1 MMDLQAFFEQERS
14 AGADLV
20 IAIIVAT
27 EGSTYRKPGAFM
39 LLSSS
44 GRRAGLLSGGC
55 LEGDLHEHALKM
67 LADDRR
73 CMMHRYDNRS
83 SDDPIWGLGLGCEGS
98 MTIFLLRCS
107 TGDSYEPLTAIF
119 TSLTKNEVVE
129 LMVDL
134 RDGAFI
140 TADSA
145 TSAPVSSVDHFLLRI
160 TPPLRLLICGAG
172 PDAEPLFDF
181 AHRLGWKVTLLDHR
195 PAYAVMHRF
204 SGAEIVKQIELDEW
218 VKDLDLQRYSAAVVM
233 SHHLG
238 ADAQYLRGLAR
249 STIPY
254 IGLLGP
260 PARRERLLADVGP
273 LAADLATRLRAP
285 VGLNLGGRTPEA
297 IALSIV
303 AEIQAAFSLNAV

>member
-107 TGDSYEPLTAIF
+107 TGDSYELLTSIF
-119 TSLTKNEVVE
+119 NGLTKNEAVE
-129 LMVDL
+129 LMIDL

-140 TADSA
+140 TPDSA
-145 TSAPVSSVDHFLLRI
+145 TSAPVSSVDHFLLKI

>member
-73 CMMHRYDNRS
+73 CTMHRYDNRS

-119 TSLTKNEVVE
+119 NSLTKNEVVE

-145 TSAPVSSVDHFLLRI
+145 TSAPVSSVDHFLLKI

-204 SGAEIVKQIELDEW
+204 SGAEVVKQIELDEW
-218 VKDLDLQRYSAAVVM
+218 VKGLDLQRYSAAVVM

-273 LAADLATRLRAP
+273 LAADLTTRLRAP

>member
-1 MMDLQAFFEQERS
+1 MMDLQEFFEQERG

-20 IAIIVAT
+20 IALVVAT

-67 LADDRR
+67 LVDDRR

-98 MTIFLLRCS
+98 MTIFLLRCGM
-107 TGDSYEPLTAIF
+107 GDSYEPLTSIF
-119 TSLTKNEVVE
+119 SSLAQNQAVD
-129 LMVDL
+129 LLVDL
-134 RDGAFI
+134 RNGGVIA
-140 TADSA
+140 TDSA
-145 TSAPVSSVDHFLLRI
+145 VSAQTSSIDCFRLRVA
-160 TPPLRLLICGAG
+160 PPLRLLICGAG
-172 PDAEPLFDF
+172 PDAEPLFEF
-181 AHRLGWKVTLLDHR
+181 AYRLGWRVTLLDHR
-195 PAYAVMHRF
+195 PAYAVPHRF
-204 SGAEIVKQIELDEW
+204 SSAELVKQVELNEW
-218 VKDLDLQRYSAAVVM
+218 AQGFDLERYSAAVVM

-238 ADAQYLRGLAR
+238 ADVQYLSGLAR
-249 STIPY
+249 SMIPY

-260 PARRERLLADVGP
+260 PARRERLLADLGP
-273 LAADLATRLRAP
+273 PARDLTTRLRAP

>member
-107 TGDSYEPLTAIF
+107 TGDSYEPLTFIF
-119 TSLTKNEVVE
+119 NGLTKNEAVE
-129 LMVDL
+129 LMIDL

-140 TADSA
+140 TPDSA
-145 TSAPVSSVDHFLLRI
+145 TSAPVSSVDHFLLKI

-204 SGAEIVKQIELDEW
+204 SGAEVVKQIELDEW
-218 VKDLDLQRYSAAVVM
+218 VKGLDLQRYSAAVVM

-254 IGLLGP
+254 VGLLGP

>member
-107 TGDSYEPLTAIF
+107 TGDSYEPLTFIF
-119 TSLTKNEVVE
+119 NGLTKNEAVE
-129 LMVDL
+129 LMIDL

-140 TADSA
+140 TPDSA

-204 SGAEIVKQIELDEW
+204 SGAEVVKQIELDEW
-218 VKDLDLQRYSAAVVM
+218 VKGLDLQRYSAAVVM

>member
-1 MMDLQAFFEQERS
+1 MMDLQAFFEKERGI
-14 AGADLV
+14 GADLV
-20 IAIIVAT
+20 VAIIVAT
-27 EGSTYRKPGAFM
+27 EGSTYRKSGAFM

-55 LEGDLHEHALKM
+55 LEPDLHEHALKM

-98 MTIFLLRCS
+98 MTIFLLRCGI
-107 TGDSYEPLTAIF
+107 GDSYEPLSSIF
-119 TSLTKNEVVE
+119 DNLTRNKA
-129 LMVDL
+129 VDL
-134 RDGAFI
+134 SIDLSNGSFI
-140 TADSA
+140 TADA
-145 TSAPVSSVDHFLLRI
+145 AAPAQVSSGDGFRFKVE
-160 TPPLRLLICGAG
+160 PPLRILICGAG
-172 PDAEPLFDF
+172 PDAEPLLEF

-195 PAYAVMHRF
+195 PAYAAPHRF
-204 SGAEIVKQIELDEW
+204 SGAELVKQVELNEW
-218 VKDLDLQRYSAAVVM
+218 TKGLDLDSYSATVVM

-238 ADAQYLRGLAR
+238 ADAQYLAGLSR
-249 STIPY
+249 SRIPY

-260 PARRERLLADVGP
+260 PARRERLLADLEP
-273 LAADLATRLRAP
+273 LAGELTTRLRAP

-303 AEIQAAFSLNAV
+303 AEIQAAFSQNAV

>member
-107 TGDSYEPLTAIF
+107 TGDSYEPLTSIF
-119 TSLTKNEVVE
+119 NGLTKNETVE
-129 LMVDL
+129 LIVDL

-204 SGAEIVKQIELDEW
+204 SGAEVVKQIELDEW
-218 VKDLDLQRYSAAVVM
+218 VKGLDLQRYSAAVVM

-273 LAADLATRLRAP
+273 LAADLTTRLRAP

>member
-1 MMDLQAFFEQERS
+1 MMDLQEFFEQERG
-14 AGADLV
+14 ADADLV
-20 IAIIVAT
+20 IALVVAT

-67 LADDRR
+67 LVDDRR

-98 MTIFLLRCS
+98 MTIFLLRCGM
-107 TGDSYEPLTAIF
+107 GDSYEPLTSIF
-119 TSLTKNEVVE
+119 SSLAQNQAVD
-129 LMVDL
+129 LLVDL
-134 RDGAFI
+134 RNGGVIA
-140 TADSA
+140 TDSA
-145 TSAPVSSVDHFLLRI
+145 VSAQTSSIDCFRLRVA
-160 TPPLRLLICGAG
+160 PPLRLLICGAG
-172 PDAEPLFDF
+172 PDAEPLFEF
-181 AHRLGWKVTLLDHR
+181 AYRLGWRVTLLDHR
-195 PAYAVMHRF
+195 PAYAVPHRF
-204 SGAEIVKQIELDEW
+204 SGAELVKQVELNEW
-218 VKDLDLQRYSAAVVM
+218 AQGFDLERYSAAVVM

-238 ADAQYLRGLAR
+238 ADVQYLSGLAR
-249 STIPY
+249 SMIPY

-260 PARRERLLADVGP
+260 PARRERLLADLGP
-273 LAADLATRLRAP
+273 LARDLTTRLRAP

>member
-107 TGDSYEPLTAIF
+107 TGDSYEPLTSIF
-119 TSLTKNEVVE
+119 NGLTKNEAVE
-129 LMVDL
+129 LMID
-134 RDGAFI
+134 
-140 TADSA
+140 
-145 TSAPVSSVDHFLLRI
+145 
-160 TPPLRLLICGAG
+160 
-172 PDAEPLFDF
+172 
-181 AHRLGWKVTLLDHR
+181 
-195 PAYAVMHRF
+195 
-204 SGAEIVKQIELDEW
+204 
-218 VKDLDLQRYSAAVVM
+218 
-233 SHHLG
+233 
-238 ADAQYLRGLAR
+238 
-249 STIPY
+249 
-254 IGLLGP
+254 
-260 PARRERLLADVGP
+260 
-273 LAADLATRLRAP
+273 
-285 VGLNLGGRTPEA
+285 
-297 IALSIV
+297 
-303 AEIQAAFSLNAV
+303 

>member
-107 TGDSYEPLTAIF
+107 TGDSYEPLTFIF
-119 TSLTKNEVVE
+119 NGLTKNEAVE
-129 LMVDL
+129 LMIDL

-140 TADSA
+140 TPDSA

>member
-1 MMDLQAFFEQERS
+1 MMDLQEFFEQERG

-20 IAIIVAT
+20 IALVVAT

-67 LADDRR
+67 LVDDRR

-98 MTIFLLRCS
+98 MTIFLLRCGM
-107 TGDSYEPLTAIF
+107 GDSYEPLTSIF
-119 TSLTKNEVVE
+119 SSLAQNQAVD
-129 LMVDL
+129 LLVDL
-134 RDGAFI
+134 RNGGVIA
-140 TADSA
+140 TDSA
-145 TSAPVSSVDHFLLRI
+145 VSAQTSSIDCFRLRVA
-160 TPPLRLLICGAG
+160 PPLRLLICGAG
-172 PDAEPLFDF
+172 PDAEPLFEF
-181 AHRLGWKVTLLDHR
+181 AYRLGWRVTLLDHR
-195 PAYAVMHRF
+195 PAYAVPHRF
-204 SGAEIVKQIELDEW
+204 SGAELVKQVELNEW
-218 VKDLDLQRYSAAVVM
+218 AKGFDLERYSAAVVM

-238 ADAQYLRGLAR
+238 ADAQYLSGLAR
-249 STIPY
+249 SMIPY

-260 PARRERLLADVGP
+260 PARRERLLADLGP
-273 LAADLATRLRAP
+273 LARDLTTRLRAP